1 MSTKGQFRNRI
12 DCKRCDYPH
21 EMALEWVKSH
31 LGEDA
36 FNAIPRMSPEL
47 YDREP
52 NFGPYSAL
60 TEEDMTHTVMM
71 LESSDTFEF
80 LAIVV
85 KKGDHKWF
93 DYNGE
98 VSREDLVPVLW
109 KEEGDRVGILVYLFI
124 GDCVAMCRH
133 GRALFSGPFTLLLEQ
148 LPIQPDSDP
157 LMMPLHNF
165 LCGRFVPEPI

>member
-1 MSTKGQFRNRI
+1 
-12 DCKRCDYPH
+12 
-21 EMALEWVKSH
+21 
-31 LGEDA
+31 LGEEA
-36 FNAIPRMSPEL
+36 YNSIPRLPPEL
-47 YDREP
+47 YNREP

-60 TEEDMTHTVMM
+60 TVEDMTHTVMF

-85 KKGDHKWF
+85 KKQDHQWF

-98 VSREDLVPVLW
+98 VPREDLVPELW
-109 KEEGDRVGILVYLFI
+109 KEEGDHHVLVYLFI

-133 GRALFSGPFTLLLEQ
+133 GRALYSGPFTLLLEQ

-165 LCGRFVPEPI
+165 LCGRIVPEVNGFHRRR